1 MPMST
6 QDRLS
11 WRRWNLDYTKRLLAN
26 DPESQMARAV
36 LSCWPARIQHA
47 LGTRFG
53 LTKDEPTT
61 EPETRTYTAF
71 CHQRNGVGTI
81 WIGTV
86 EVPIRD
92 YREDEQ
98 MEAVYQARCA
108 CARDWGWHFE
118 AADGSSREDISE
130 IVCMG
135 LAEGDVTIAM
145 WDDTHLE

>member
-6 QDRLS
+6 QERLS

-26 DPESQMARAV
+26 DPDSQMARAV
-36 LSCWPARIQHA
+36 LSCWSARIQRA

-53 LTKDEPTT
+53 LTKDEPTA
-61 EPETRTYTAF
+61 EVKTRTYTAF
-71 CHQRNGVGTI
+71 CHDSNGTGTI
-81 WIGTV
+81 WIATV
-86 EVPIRD
+86 EVPIQD

-98 MEAVYQARCA
+98 QEAAYQARCE
-108 CARDWGWHFE
+108 CASDWGRYFD
-118 AADGSSREDISE
+118 ASDGSPREDISE